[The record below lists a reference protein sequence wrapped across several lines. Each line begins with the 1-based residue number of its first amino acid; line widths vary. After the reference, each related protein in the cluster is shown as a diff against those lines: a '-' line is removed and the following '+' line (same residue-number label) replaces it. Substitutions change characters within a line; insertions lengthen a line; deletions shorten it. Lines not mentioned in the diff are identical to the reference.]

1 MMNALERRM
10 VNILGELK
18 EKHGAVCVRAE
29 FEAEGTKLE
38 ELLRLKEISMAAGLG
53 LTLKIGGC
61 ESVRDMLEARLV
73 GVNYLVAPMVESAY
87 ALRKYLLA
95 VQKVFPPEERNGVE
109 IFCNMETMTAI
120 DHFDEMLAIGERAVL
135 QGVVVERV
143 DLCFSLG
150 LSEEN
155 INDGEINDIVVEIVK
170 KAKDNGLVTVIGGG
184 VSAHSLPFFGCIGQG
199 CLDRF
204 ETRKVCFD
212 YSRALRNNPEKGILK
227 ALGFELLWLRN
238 KGAFYRRI
246 SLADEERMNLIER
259 RYWQEIDALI

>member
-1 MMNALERRM
+1 MNALERRM
-10 VNILGELK
+10 VNILRELK
-18 EKHGAVCVRAE
+18 EKHGALCVRAE

-53 LTLKIGGC
+53 LMLKIGGC
-61 ESVRDMLEARLV
+61 ESIRDMVEARIV
-73 GVNYLVAPMVESAY
+73 GVNSLVAPMVESGY
-87 ALRKYLLA
+87 ALQKYLLG

-109 IFCNMETMTAI
+109 ILCNIETMTAV
-120 DHFDEMLAIGERAVL
+120 DHFDDMLTIRERPVL
-135 QGVVVERV
+135 QGIVVERV

-150 LSEEN
+150 FTEED
-155 INDGEINDIVVEIVK
+155 INASKISDIVANVVK
-170 KAKDNGLVTVIGGG
+170 KAKENGLVTIIGGG
-184 VSAHSLPFFGCIGQG
+184 VSAHSLPVFGSIGQG

-212 YSRALRNNPEKGILK
+212 YSVALSNNPEKGILK

-238 KGAFYRRI
+238 KGAFYRKI
-246 SLADEERMNLIER
+246 TLADDERMNLIER